1 MMIKELSLV
10 NFRGISKI
18 TLPFLAR
25 TSAILGM
32 NGVGKSSVLDAL
44 AIALSSMT
52 ERIVGQASKARDV
65 SPDDLKSAEPYARIQ
80 VTADLGIYADK
91 SQAPFNS
98 IGNTEPEQPRVHT
111 FTTWAIARNRK
122 AGKYAA
128 ERSSDLDQLNEHTKL
143 FYGRL
148 HHAETNSLPTHL
160 PLAVYYDVHRA
171 VLDIPLR
178 VREKLKN
185 TPREAYHDA
194 LGHGGT
200 DFRGFFAWFRDRED
214 AENERIRDE
223 PSYVDRDLQAVRA
236 AVESFTQFTDLRIRR
251 KPSLRMTVK
260 KDNTELN
267 VLQLSDGEKCLL
279 ALVGDLARRLSLLNT
294 DKENPLEGEGVVL
307 IDEIDL
313 HLHPKWQRS
322 VVASLERTFPNCQF
336 IITTHSPQV
345 VGELPPESVLL
356 LRDGVFLG
364 HAERSLGLSSGE
376 VLEELMEGK
385 AKNVDFQEKITRI
398 QRDIEDEAYDDARSA
413 LNSLRQQFGALPE
426 VLRLEESLEWFDP
439 TEKIDTAPIDSGDAE

>member
-1 MMIKELSLV
+1 MMLKEIRLV
-10 NFRGISKI
+10 NFRGIADI
-18 TLPFLAR
+18 TLPFTR
-25 TSAILGM
+25 TTTAILGV
-32 NGVGKSSVLDAL
+32 NGVGKSAVLDAL
-44 AIALSSMT
+44 AIALSNMT
-52 ERIVGQASKARDV
+52 ERIAGQAAKARNI
-65 SPDDLKSAEPYARIQ
+65 SPDDIKNDAAYSRIQ
-80 VTADLGIYADK
+80 VTADLGIHASTSQVAAD
-91 SQAPFNS
+91 
-98 IGNTEPEQPRVHT
+98 GNGSGEPAQQPVHT
-111 FTTWAIARNRK
+111 LTTWAIARNR
-122 AGKYAA
+122 AAAEHPA
-128 ERSSDLDQLNEHTKL
+128 ERSSDLDQLNAHTRL
-143 FYGRL
+143 FNSRML
-148 HHAETNSLPTHL
+148 LAETNNQPTHL

-171 VLDIPLR
+171 VLDVPLR
-178 VREKLKN
+178 VKEKLKN

-223 PSYVDRDLQAVRA
+223 PDYVDRDLQAVRA
-236 AVESFTQFTDLRIRR
+236 AVEGFTQFTDLRIRR

-260 KDNTELN
+260 KNETELN

-294 DKENPLEGEGVVL
+294 DKDNPLDGEGVVL

-345 VGELPPESVLL
+345 VGELAPKAVLL
-356 LRDGVFLG
+356 LRDGEFLG

-376 VLEELMEGK
+376 VLEELMEGE
-385 AKNVDFQEKITRI
+385 ASNAEIASRLATIRVSLEEDDITSAEAALSLVR
-398 QRDIEDEAYDDARSA
+398 QKVGDIPQVLELQASI
-413 LNSLRQQFGALPE
+413 NSLKF
-426 VLRLEESLEWFDP
+426 LEDGE
-439 TEKIDTAPIDSGDAE
+439 A

>member
-1 MMIKELSLV
+1 MMLKEIRLV
-10 NFRGISKI
+10 NFRGIADM
-18 TLPFLAR
+18 TLPFTR
-25 TSAILGM
+25 TTTAILGV
-32 NGVGKSSVLDAL
+32 NGVGKSAVLDAL
-44 AIALSSMT
+44 AIALSNMT
-52 ERIVGQASKARDV
+52 ERIAGQAAKARNI
-65 SPDDLKSAEPYARIQ
+65 SPDDIKNDAAYSRIQ
-80 VTADLGIYADK
+80 VTADLGIHASNSQVAAD
-91 SQAPFNS
+91 
-98 IGNTEPEQPRVHT
+98 GNGSGEPPQQPVHT
-111 FTTWAIARNRK
+111 LTTWAIARNRT
-122 AGKYAA
+122 AA
-128 ERSSDLDQLNEHTKL
+128 EHPPERSSDLDQLNAHTRL
-143 FYGRL
+143 FNSRML
-148 HHAETNSLPTHL
+148 LAETNSQPTHL

-171 VLDIPLR
+171 VLDVPLR
-178 VREKLKN
+178 VKEKLKN

-223 PSYVDRDLQAVRA
+223 PAYVDRDLQAVRA
-236 AVESFTQFTDLRIRR
+236 AVEGFTQFTDLRIRR

-260 KDNTELN
+260 KNETELN

-294 DKENPLEGEGVVL
+294 DKENPLHGEGVVL

-345 VGELPPESVLL
+345 VGELAPKAVLL
-356 LRDGVFLG
+356 LRHGKFLG

-376 VLEELMEGK
+376 VLEELMEGE
-385 AKNVDFQEKITRI
+385 ASNVEIASRLATIRVSLEEDDITSAETALSLVR
-398 QRDIEDEAYDDARSA
+398 QKVGDIPQVLELQASI
-413 LNSLRQQFGALPE
+413 NSLKL
-426 VLRLEESLEWFDP
+426 LED
-439 TEKIDTAPIDSGDAE
+439 GDA

>member
-1 MMIKELSLV
+1 MMLKEIRLV
-10 NFRGISKI
+10 NFRGIADI
-18 TLPFLAR
+18 TLPFTR
-25 TSAILGM
+25 TTTAILGV
-32 NGVGKSSVLDAL
+32 NGVGKSAVLDAL
-44 AIALSSMT
+44 AIALSNMT
-52 ERIVGQASKARDV
+52 ERIAGQAAKARNI
-65 SPDDLKSAEPYARIQ
+65 SPDDIKNDAAYSRIQ
-80 VTADLGIYADK
+80 VTADLGIHASTSQVAAD
-91 SQAPFNS
+91 
-98 IGNTEPEQPRVHT
+98 GNGSGEPAQQPVHT
-111 FTTWAIARNRK
+111 LTTWAIARNR
-122 AGKYAA
+122 AAAEHPA
-128 ERSSDLDQLNEHTKL
+128 ERSSDLDQLNAHTRL
-143 FYGRL
+143 FNSRML
-148 HHAETNSLPTHL
+148 LAEANNQPTRL

-171 VLDIPLR
+171 VLDVPLR
-178 VREKLKN
+178 VKEKLKN

-223 PSYVDRDLQAVRA
+223 PDYVDRDLQAVRA
-236 AVESFTQFTDLRIRR
+236 AVEGFTQFTDLRIRR

-260 KDNTELN
+260 KNETELN

-294 DKENPLEGEGVVL
+294 DKDNPLHGEGVVL

-345 VGELPPESVLL
+345 VGELAPKAVLL
-356 LRDGVFLG
+356 LRDGKFLG

-376 VLEELMEGK
+376 VLEELMEGE
-385 AKNVDFQEKITRI
+385 ASNAEIASRLATIRVSLEEDDITSAEAALSLVR
-398 QRDIEDEAYDDARSA
+398 QKVGDIPQVLELQASI
-413 LNSLRQQFGALPE
+413 NSLKF
-426 VLRLEESLEWFDP
+426 LEDGE
-439 TEKIDTAPIDSGDAE
+439 A

>member
-1 MMIKELSLV
+1 MMLKEIRLV
-10 NFRGISKI
+10 NFRGIADI
-18 TLPFLAR
+18 TLPFTR
-25 TSAILGM
+25 TTTAILGV
-32 NGVGKSSVLDAL
+32 NGVGKSAVLDAL
-44 AIALSSMT
+44 AIALSNMT
-52 ERIVGQASKARDV
+52 ERIAGQAAKARNI
-65 SPDDLKSAEPYARIQ
+65 SPDDIKNDAAYSRIQ
-80 VTADLGIYADK
+80 VTADLGIHASTSQVAAD
-91 SQAPFNS
+91 
-98 IGNTEPEQPRVHT
+98 GNGSGEPAQQPVHT
-111 FTTWAIARNRK
+111 LTTWAIARNR
-122 AGKYAA
+122 AAAEHPA
-128 ERSSDLDQLNEHTKL
+128 ERSSDLDQLNAHTRL
-143 FYGRL
+143 FNSRML
-148 HHAETNSLPTHL
+148 LAETNNQPTHL

-171 VLDIPLR
+171 VLDVPLR
-178 VREKLKN
+178 VKEKLKN

-223 PSYVDRDLQAVRA
+223 PDYVDRDLQAVRA
-236 AVESFTQFTDLRIRR
+236 AVEGFTQFTDLRIRR

-260 KDNTELN
+260 KNETELN

-294 DKENPLEGEGVVL
+294 DKDNPLDGEGVVL

-345 VGELPPESVLL
+345 VGELAPKAVLL
-356 LRDGVFLG
+356 LRDGKFLG

-376 VLEELMEGK
+376 VLEELMEGE
-385 AKNVDFQEKITRI
+385 ASNAEIASRLATIRVSLEEDDITSAENALSLVR
-398 QRDIEDEAYDDARSA
+398 QKVGDIPQVLELQASI
-413 LNSLRQQFGALPE
+413 NSLKF
-426 VLRLEESLEWFDP
+426 LEDGE
-439 TEKIDTAPIDSGDAE
+439 A

>member
-1 MMIKELSLV
+1 MMLKEIRLV
-10 NFRGISKI
+10 NFRGIADM
-18 TLPFLAR
+18 TLPF
-25 TSAILGM
+25 TTTTTAILGV
-32 NGVGKSSVLDAL
+32 NGVGKSAVLDAL
-44 AIALSSMT
+44 AIALSNMT
-52 ERIVGQASKARDV
+52 ERIAGQAAKARDI
-65 SPDDLKSAEPYARIQ
+65 SPDDIKNDAAYARIQ
-80 VTADLGIYADK
+80 VTAELGVDT
-91 SQAPFNS
+91 P
-98 IGNTEPEQPRVHT
+98 
-111 FTTWAIARNRK
+111 TTWAIARNRK
-122 AGKYAA
+122 AGKHPA
-128 ERSSDLDQLNEHTKL
+128 ERSSDLDQLNAHTSL
-143 FYGRL
+143 FNGRML
-148 HHAETNSLPTHL
+148 YAEANHQPTHL

-171 VLDIPLR
+171 VLDVPLR

-223 PSYVDRDLQAVRA
+223 PAYVDRDLQAVRA
-236 AVESFTQFTDLRIRR
+236 AVEAFTQFTDLRIRR

-260 KDNTELN
+260 KNAAELN

-294 DKENPLEGEGVVL
+294 DKDNPLHGGGVVL

-313 HLHPKWQRS
+313 HLHPRWQRS

-345 VGELPPESVLL
+345 VGELPPEAVLL
-356 LRDGVFLG
+356 LRDGKFLG

-376 VLEELMEGK
+376 VLEELMEGE
-385 AKNVDFQEKITRI
+385 ASNVEVASQLDTVRSLL
-398 QRDIEDEAYDDARSA
+398 DEDAIAGAQDALSR
-413 LNSLRQQFGALPE
+413 LRQAVGDIPQ
-426 VLRLEESLEWFDP
+426 VLELQAS
-439 TEKIDTAPIDSGDAE
+439 IDSLQWLEDGDA

>member
-1 MMIKELSLV
+1 MMLKEIRLV
-10 NFRGISKI
+10 NFRGIADI
-18 TLPFLAR
+18 TLPFTR
-25 TSAILGM
+25 TTTAILGV
-32 NGVGKSSVLDAL
+32 NGVGKSAVLDAL
-44 AIALSSMT
+44 AIALSNMT
-52 ERIVGQASKARDV
+52 ERIAGQAAKARNI
-65 SPDDLKSAEPYARIQ
+65 SPDDIKNDAAYSRIQ
-80 VTADLGIYADK
+80 VTADLGIHASTSQVAAD
-91 SQAPFNS
+91 
-98 IGNTEPEQPRVHT
+98 GNGSGEPAQQPVHT
-111 FTTWAIARNRK
+111 LTTWAIARNR
-122 AGKYAA
+122 AAAEHPA
-128 ERSSDLDQLNEHTKL
+128 ERSSDLDQLNAHTRL
-143 FYGRL
+143 FNSRML
-148 HHAETNSLPTHL
+148 LAEANNQPTRL

-171 VLDIPLR
+171 VLDVPLR
-178 VREKLKN
+178 VKEKLKN

-223 PSYVDRDLQAVRA
+223 ADYVDRDLQAVRA
-236 AVESFTQFTDLRIRR
+236 AVEGFTQFTDLRIRR

-260 KDNTELN
+260 KNETELN

-294 DKENPLEGEGVVL
+294 DKDNPLHGEGVVL

-345 VGELPPESVLL
+345 VGELAPKAVLL
-356 LRDGVFLG
+356 LRDGKFLG

-376 VLEELMEGK
+376 VLEELMEGE
-385 AKNVDFQEKITRI
+385 ASNAEIASRLATIRVSLEEDDITSAEAALSLVR
-398 QRDIEDEAYDDARSA
+398 QKVGDIPQVLELQASI
-413 LNSLRQQFGALPE
+413 NSLKF
-426 VLRLEESLEWFDP
+426 LEDGE
-439 TEKIDTAPIDSGDAE
+439 A

>member
-1 MMIKELSLV
+1 MMIKEIRLV
-10 NFRGISKI
+10 NFRGISKMA
-18 TLPFLAR
+18 LPFATR
-25 TSAILGM
+25 TSAILGV

-44 AIALSSMT
+44 AIALSNVT
-52 ERIVGQASKARDV
+52 ERIVGQAAKARDI
-65 SPDDLKSAEPYARIQ
+65 SPDDIKNNEPYARIQ
-80 VTADLGIYADK
+80 VVADLDVYLGS
-91 SQAPFNS
+91 SQIATDDTGTAKPS
-98 IGNTEPEQPRVHT
+98 VHSLT
-111 FTTWAIARNRK
+111 SWAIARNKK

-143 FYGRL
+143 FYVRL

-160 PLAVYYDVHRA
+160 PMAVYYDVHRA

-178 VREKLKN
+178 VRKKLKN

-385 AKNVDFQEKITRI
+385 ARNEAIGAEVETIHARLDAD
-398 QRDIEDEAYDDARSA
+398 DISGAKVLLTA
-413 LNSLRQQFGALPE
+413 LRQKVGDIPE
-426 VLRLEESLEWFDP
+426 VLELQAAIESLQWLEDD
-439 TEKIDTAPIDSGDAE
+439 EA

>member
-1 MMIKELSLV
+1 MMLKEIRLV
-10 NFRGISKI
+10 NFRGIADI
-18 TLPFLAR
+18 TLPFTR
-25 TSAILGM
+25 TTTAILGV
-32 NGVGKSSVLDAL
+32 NGVGKSAVLDAL
-44 AIALSSMT
+44 AIALSNMT
-52 ERIVGQASKARDV
+52 ERIAGQAAKARNI
-65 SPDDLKSAEPYARIQ
+65 SPDDIKNDAAYSRIQ
-80 VTADLGIYADK
+80 VTADLGIHASTSQVAAD
-91 SQAPFNS
+91 
-98 IGNTEPEQPRVHT
+98 GNGSGEPAQQPVHT
-111 FTTWAIARNRK
+111 LTTWAIARNR
-122 AGKYAA
+122 AAAEHPA
-128 ERSSDLDQLNEHTKL
+128 ERSSDLDQLNAHTRL
-143 FYGRL
+143 FNSRML
-148 HHAETNSLPTHL
+148 LAETNNQPTHL

-171 VLDIPLR
+171 VLDVPLR
-178 VREKLKN
+178 VKEKLKN

-223 PSYVDRDLQAVRA
+223 PDYVDRDLQAVRA
-236 AVESFTQFTDLRIRR
+236 AVEGFTQFTDLRIRR

-260 KDNTELN
+260 KNETELN

-294 DKENPLEGEGVVL
+294 DKDNPLHGEGVVL

-345 VGELPPESVLL
+345 VGELAPKAVLL
-356 LRDGVFLG
+356 LRDGKFLG

-376 VLEELMEGK
+376 VLEELMEGE
-385 AKNVDFQEKITRI
+385 ASNAEIASRLANIRVSLEEDDITSAENALSLVR
-398 QRDIEDEAYDDARSA
+398 QKVGDIPQVLELQASI
-413 LNSLRQQFGALPE
+413 NSLKF
-426 VLRLEESLEWFDP
+426 LEDGE
-439 TEKIDTAPIDSGDAE
+439 A

>member
-1 MMIKELSLV
+1 MMLKEIRLV
-10 NFRGISKI
+10 NFRGIADM
-18 TLPFLAR
+18 TLPF
-25 TSAILGM
+25 TTTTTAILGV
-32 NGVGKSSVLDAL
+32 NGVGKSAVLDAL
-44 AIALSSMT
+44 AIALSNMT
-52 ERIVGQASKARDV
+52 ERIAGQAAKARDI
-65 SPDDLKSAEPYARIQ
+65 SPDDIKNDAAYARIQ
-80 VTADLGIYADK
+80 VTAELGVDT
-91 SQAPFNS
+91 P
-98 IGNTEPEQPRVHT
+98 
-111 FTTWAIARNRK
+111 TTWAIARNRK
-122 AGKYAA
+122 AGKHPA
-128 ERSSDLDQLNEHTKL
+128 ERSSDLDQLNAHTSL
-143 FYGRL
+143 FNGRML
-148 HHAETNSLPTHL
+148 YAEANHQPTHL

-171 VLDIPLR
+171 VLDVPLR

-223 PSYVDRDLQAVRA
+223 PAYVDRDLQAVRA
-236 AVESFTQFTDLRIRR
+236 AVEAFTQFTDLRIRR

-260 KDNTELN
+260 KNAAELN

-294 DKENPLEGEGVVL
+294 DKDNPLHGEGVVL

-313 HLHPKWQRS
+313 HLHPRWQRS

-345 VGELPPESVLL
+345 VGELPPEAVLL
-356 LRDGVFLG
+356 LRDGKFLG

-376 VLEELMEGK
+376 VLEELMEGE
-385 AKNVDFQEKITRI
+385 ASNVEVASQLDTVRSLL
-398 QRDIEDEAYDDARSA
+398 DEDAIAGAQDALSR
-413 LNSLRQQFGALPE
+413 LRQAVGDIPQ
-426 VLRLEESLEWFDP
+426 VLELQAS
-439 TEKIDTAPIDSGDAE
+439 IDSLQWLEDGDA